1 MSHCTEDFWGS
12 LMDHRQLQTTPYVP
26 EHLWSQLHTH
36 SLLLVIC
43 LSSDAVHQVVM
54 WHNWMAVN
62 TQRKFLGLVPF
73 HLSAMTWN
81 TIEATDLSQQS
92 SVKSRISRWTDKA
105 FEFILSVITHD
116 GVEGLAGLEVFA
128 SDGEQ
133 QVSTF
138 AQTEEASRAGHRRHC
153 PPVSSYTV
161 QLDRIELF

>member
-1 MSHCTEDFWGS
+1 MFLSTSDLS
-12 LMDHRQLQTTPYVP
+12 YT
-26 EHLWSQLHTH
+26 HTH

-116 GVEGLAGLEVFA
+116 GVEGLVGLEVFA

-133 QVSTF
+133 QVFKF